1 MRKILNSELHRVSN
15 EEFKSIPKTPILLI
29 ADNIRSLNNIGSLFR
44 TADAFA
50 IEKIYLCGITATP
63 PNREIHKT
71 ALGAELTVEWDYFS
85 ESVAAAQKA
94 IADGYVLTAVEQ
106 VEGAVMLND
115 FVVDPN
121 TKYAIVMGNEVDG
134 VSQEVV
140 DLCQMAIEI
149 PQIGTKHSLNVSVAA
164 GVVRWALFKQYRKD
178 EI

>member
-1 MRKILNSELHRVSN
+1 MRKILNSELHRSSN
-15 EEFKSIPKTPILLI
+15 EEFKCSPRTPIIVI

-71 ALGAELTVEWDYFS
+71 ALGAELTIEWEYFADS
-85 ESVAAAQKA
+85 LTAARKA
-94 IADGYVLTAVEQ
+94 TADGYILTAVEQ
-106 VEGAVMLND
+106 VEGAIMLDKFNIELSARYA
-115 FVVDPN
+115 VVL
-121 TKYAIVMGNEVDG
+121 GNEVDG

-140 DLCQMAIEI
+140 DICDLAIEI

-164 GVVRWALFKQYRKD
+164 GVVLWSMFKQYIND
-178 EI
+178 

>member
-1 MRKILNSELHRVSN
+1 MRKILNSELNRPSN
-15 EEFKSIPKTPILLI
+15 EEFKCSPRTPIIVI

-71 ALGAELTVEWDYFS
+71 ALGAELTIEWEYFTDS
-85 ESVAAAQKA
+85 LTAAREA
-94 IADGYVLTAVEQ
+94 IANGYILAAVEQ
-106 VEGAVMLND
+106 VEGAIMLD
-115 FVVDPN
+115 KFKIDPTAHYAVVL
-121 TKYAIVMGNEVDG
+121 GNEVDG

-140 DLCQMAIEI
+140 DMCDITIEI

-164 GVVRWALFKQYRKD
+164 GVVLWSIFNQYHNNQ
-178 EI
+178 